1 MIKQKEYAGAAR
13 PHTLF
18 RKTLPGEFLDKP
30 EFGCIICIINLINIL
45 ELQYVD
51 LHVSEAGF
59 VAAASQ

>member
-30 EFGCIICIINLINIL
+30 EFGCIIYIIILINIM
-45 ELQYVD
+45 E
-51 LHVSEAGF
+51 F
-59 VAAASQ
+59 